1 MVPANIYESLSVATG
16 KSSRLAHSHSGMIP
30 WTAAFVAQVVNETVD
45 ASIDAN
51 DVLDIS
57 RMNTRVVYGV

>member
-1 MVPANIYESLSVATG
+1 MVPANIYESLSPPTG
-16 KSSRLAHSHSGMIP
+16 KSSRLALSHSGMIP
-30 WTAAFVAQVVNETVD
+30 WTAAFVAEVVNEAVD

-57 RMNTRVVYGV
+57 RANAHVVYGV